1 MKITKTLIIV
11 FAAAIGSFLQ
21 AQEKAVDLTPKFS
34 GDARTWY
41 ENDMANGKGNFLVR
55 NARLQVTGN
64 ASEIVSYKFLFDFAA
79 LPKSTLSGS
88 VVTTDLTL
96 LSDAFISIK
105 PVNTLS
111 LTLGQF
117 KVPFSTE
124 NIMSTNQLPFS
135 NRPLMSQVLAPV
147 YDIGFMAS
155 YSNTS
160 VVPVDFDAALFN
172 GNGQN
177 KSENDRTDNYALR
190 AVVKPIPDFNVA
202 LNYLGGRNAGLDIKM
217 YDFSAGYKMSGF
229 TFAAEYASRKTTTPK
244 LDVNSNSML
253 GYVVYDMPVEGSAL
267 KYISPAIRYEVYD
280 PTDLVDYDHTTRL
293 TAGLTFSFAKL
304 TWSHFRINYELLGY
318 QVVKNLQTL
327 ATEDKSDGKL
337 ILEYQIRF

>member
-1 MKITKTLIIV
+1 MKFTKTLIIV
-11 FAAAIGSFLQ
+11 FVTALSSFLQ
-21 AQEKAVDLTPKFS
+21 AQDKAVDLTPKFS

-41 ENDMANGKGNFLVR
+41 ENDMANGRGNFLVR

-64 ASEIVSYKFLFDFAA
+64 ASEIVSYKFIFDFAA

-88 VVTTDLTL
+88 AVTTDLSL
-96 LSDAFISIK
+96 LGDAFISIK
-105 PVNTLS
+105 PVNSLALS
-111 LTLGQF
+111 LGQF

-135 NRPLMSQVLAPV
+135 NRPLMSQTVTPAV
-147 YDIGFMAS
+147 YDLGFLAS

-160 VVPVDFDAALFN
+160 VVPVDFDAAVYN

-177 KSENDRTDNYALR
+177 KSENDRTDNYAIR

-202 LNYLGGRNAGLDIKM
+202 VNYAGGRAAGFDVKM
-217 YDFSAGYKMSGF
+217 FDFSAGYKMSGF
-229 TFAAEYASRKTTTPK
+229 TFAAEYASRKTAAVK
-244 LDVNSNSML
+244 QDINSNSML
-253 GYVVYDMPVEGSAL
+253 GYVVYDLPVTASVL
-267 KYISPAIRYEVYD
+267 KYVSPALRYEVYD
-280 PTDLVDYDHTTRL
+280 PTDLSDKDHFTRL

-318 QVVKNLQTL
+318 KNVLN
-327 ATEDKSDGKL
+327 EDKNDGKM